1 MTTES
6 PAVDIC
12 YLEAWLESF
21 ISTYNQ
27 SANKQLLAKIC
38 VGINAIIQHDDFDQI
53 ADRHCSYH
61 KMKNFWQWRYQLAE

>member
-6 PAVDIC
+6 PIVDIC

-21 ISTYNQ
+21 VCDCKPL
-27 SANKQLLAKIC
+27 ANKQSLAKIC
-38 VGINAIIQHDDFDQI
+38 IAINAIIQHEDFNQL

-61 KMKNFWQWRYQLAE
+61 KMKNYWQWRYQIA